1 MPSTPGESSAGAS
14 TPMTYPSPWDFDTTP
29 LPAQEQ
35 PAGAQQFEYAT
46 QQDAL
51 YGGAPPPQNHAPTVI
66 QLEERPAPL
75 PRSRQRRA
83 QGSRTPRLHVE
94 TTGESSAVRPSTAG
108 SIAPSGPARVSPVH
122 VHAERERERVH
133 PYRRPHSAE
142 DAPARARGSATPT
155 AAGSSGRSSEQAY
168 SVRFTPL
175 HHQQLPTPTG
185 GGYYYGAPSQG
196 GISPSASA
204 TAGSGAAPA
213 NLAIRCAAELMIFRP
228 RFTRTRSLTPLH
240 SRIAPRQ
247 PARDRAQHA
256 PLSCRPAAR
265 RALPH
270 RPQHTDAPDPRPPG
284 RDGIQHPRR
293 RAL

>member
-1 MPSTPGESSAGAS
+1 MPYCFPFSDPGHYSTLPPQAMMPSTPGESSAGAS

-108 SIAPSGPARVSPVH
+108 GIAPSGPARVSPVH
-122 VHAERERERVH
+122 VHAERERERV
-133 PYRRPHSAE
+133 PRTYCRPPTSGTTSFP
-142 DAPARARGSATPT
+142 PAGHIAT
-155 AAGSSGRSSEQAY
+155 AAGRTARVCPALVDAHGRQKY
-168 SVRFTPL
+168 R
-175 HHQQLPTPTG
+175 
-185 GGYYYGAPSQG
+185 
-196 GISPSASA
+196 IS
-204 TAGSGAAPA
+204 
-213 NLAIRCAAELMIFRP
+213 
-228 RFTRTRSLTPLH
+228 
-240 SRIAPRQ
+240 
-247 PARDRAQHA
+247 DAQHV
-256 PLSCRPAAR
+256 L
-265 RALPH
+265 
-270 RPQHTDAPDPRPPG
+270 
-284 RDGIQHPRR
+284 RDDDNAQ
-293 RAL
+293 